1 MSKKGI
7 LSFLLAIVMIATNFT
22 QVFAYNPAG
31 SSAKGSKELSV
42 KTVEDRRGNKKNSI
56 EISQLEGT
64 KTTRSLGSSLLRYAR
79 FANQQSGTRSAEETW
94 DAEINVN
101 ISTFGIG
108 GQSFDWDEVFGKGE
122 TFTVQAFYYDADGQR
137 INVGTPQTVNK
148 GGKNLIFTATL
159 PKSATSINLETSFI
173 DKIGIKAYERSD
185 NGVGDGNGKYAI
197 DLELHQIYNPV
208 INVMW
213 LNPYGT
219 KVRGAGDA
227 KASFN
232 DVEFNIIDSNRQMN
246 LRDEDILVKGAD
258 GEPEDFIDVQ
268 DLTDLTGKNIEIV
281 DANEGTV
288 TYGDRTFKVTVKNP
302 TAKDPGEIK
311 FIEQPKIITP
321 GDNDKP
327 GNVAPDGYKRL
338 SFHAE
343 SAANAQDGLFND
355 TTKVKIIDVLEG
367 TKFNDAE
374 LLAKVG
380 TIAKPYPVI
389 NGKKDANKKFLKW
402 NPALPTDKT
411 TGDVADTNYWPVYI
425 ANGDKIDENDKLP
438 EGAFKVKVVR
448 DEKSI
453 QEDKLYGQTYAVFD
467 GKTLA
472 GDKFP
477 ELKAAD
483 NYRNPKWMTDA
494 AEAGKPMEKI
504 DAPWTKVIKKDTTFK
519 ATAAEDAATQ
529 IGQNGLKAVDT
540 TALQGQDLTEA
551 FWHEGVA
558 LGNTVRDE
566 DKANFAAL
574 LKEATV
580 TDLSNR
586 TSEKV
591 EDQVGTLLV
600 TFKDGSTLKVENQK
614 LIVKPNTVTVELDK
628 DAQGAEKPLRDGD
641 TVVKGKVTANA
652 TENKEN
658 GYKVSLEG
666 AVVTIK
672 DKAGK
677 TIGVTLADKDGNF
690 TAGTREL
697 KAGEDISVVVTLP
710 ESKTESAPVTEKV
723 QLNPDKLNAIIP
735 TGEAVVKNFE
745 GKKGVDQEK
754 VTALKNAIKKA
765 TDDLV
770 EKDGKVKAGVT
781 VDATGQKSLDDQY
794 EAIKKTIEALTGN
807 TAPEITGTSHK
818 EIFKGDALN
827 LEEGITV
834 SDADGENDI
843 ALQGGKTFTYKVEKI
858 GEKGAKEAIQDPS
871 KINETAGTY
880 EVTYTVKDKS
890 GAEGTFVMTLV
901 VKEKVVKIKDN
912 FPEVIPEGYVKVE
925 FKPGD
930 HGKLDGTTKFLV
942 KDGSEKTVLNPPTI
956 KPNPN
961 YEAKA
966 GANWAPEIP
975 ATFTG
980 TEENNKSFTF
990 TAQYT
995 YTGNDVV
1002 EQKPGDKKPDVPDN
1016 FVKVEF
1022 KKGEHGVISS
1032 EETTIYWVNPKKEVS
1047 LTAPT
1052 VTPSHGYKHTGWNP
1066 EVKANTKYTAAQEFV
1081 AQYKATV
1088 VTEDPNDAEH
1098 YAKLTFEKGDHG
1110 DFAENAKTS
1119 IWVLKGEKVQFNAPK
1134 VNAKDGFTFAGWDPE
1149 LKESYDADQTHT
1161 AQYASNS
1168 DISDTE
1174 VKGFQEV
1181 KFLSG
1186 TDGKFE
1192 GDKTEKSVWV
1202 RPGKLVDLRTKA
1214 PKVTVTTKGKSF
1226 IGWDKDLVQTF
1237 TKADQPTVI
1246 TAKYGDTVKTTE
1258 PDAKDKEKY
1267 AKVDF
1272 VAGNLGTIAD
1282 DATKTYWV
1290 VKDAEVTLTP
1300 PTVTAKDGWKINAE
1314 KPWDPAVA
1322 NKYTQDTIHV
1332 AQYDYDGAS
1341 VIPQKPGEDKPVV
1354 PENFVKVEFKK
1365 GDHGVISSEET
1376 TVYWVDPTK
1385 EVELTAPKVIAD
1397 TNYKHIGWKN
1407 GDAVV
1412 DLTKAN
1418 KFEKATDIVAQY
1430 KATVVTEDPKDE
1442 NYVTVEFKAGDHGT
1456 LVGDAKF
1463 WVYKN
1468 EKVSITAPKVTAK
1481 DGYVFD
1487 KWDPAVKDSYAE
1499 ATVHN
1504 ATYTTNNNVS
1514 DTPVEGY
1521 YKVTFKAGDHGT
1533 LSEEKSVWV
1542 KPDTL
1547 VDLTDKAPEVTPAE
1561 GYSHIGWKPALIGK
1575 FANGTEIVAQYSNSI
1590 SDKPVEGWTEILFNS
1605 GEHGRFKDGT
1615 KNTVWVNPDK
1625 AVSLDSYMKDK
1636 IVANTNYSFDKWQD
1650 AKGADADLA
1659 TPKMYKEATSFTAT
1673 YKSNVLGKD
1682 EYEKLPED
1690 EKKNFVQITFN
1701 EGDHGKFPKEAVKEV
1716 YVKKDVVVDLTEKAP
1731 TVIPNQGYGHSGW
1744 EPALKSTFSAATT
1757 ITAQYKAG
1765 TFDENAIKE
1774 IMVVGPT
1781 KMGYGEGEKLDLTGL
1796 KVIAKDDA
1804 GLQKTYDGVDAIKA
1818 ARFNIAPADKIE
1830 LKMEDNG
1837 KHIVV
1842 TKGEG
1847 NDKVTG
1853 QTETTLTI
1861 HENKS
1866 AKAEDVK
1873 ALNQNKVV
1881 DGKVTNE
1888 PKDTTTVT
1896 GKVKPGSTVVIKDE
1910 SGKNI
1915 TPKDGVKVEN
1925 GTFTAEVEK
1934 QGEGKKVQVIV
1945 TEPGKQPADPADA
1958 TVARDAN
1965 NDGKADGDADQKTA
1979 TPTAKALN
1987 QGEDPKVT
1995 TITGKA
2001 EKGATV
2007 IAKVDG
2013 KEVGRAT
2020 ADAQTGEYKIEAKQN
2035 EKPLGENTE
2044 VKVTAQVEG
2053 KLESEPA
2060 TATVKIDKDGNG
2072 VADDEEQFD
2081 IKKATKVE
2089 IIKNPDKMKY
2099 AVKTKDGTTPFDA
2112 TGVIIRLTDG
2122 SGKSKT
2128 YTYKDITEGPDK
2140 GKFTLSPADAE
2151 QIGLGEEGKV
2161 NTIPF
2166 KVTVKG
2172 ADTKPSVTAEQNITV
2187 ILDADGNG
2195 VDDRTEET
2203 AEPNVMARNIGKDPQ
2218 KTTVEIETQPKAKVT
2233 IEYTDKDGQPKKI
2246 ENLTAGD
2253 DGKLI
2258 YDKITPALKAGT
2270 DVKVTV
2276 QDGDK
2281 KPTEKTVKVF
2291 DDLDDNKIPDTQAG
2305 QTERP
2310 SALAYNFKD
2319 EAKTTIKGEAEPGSK
2334 VVAKVGD
2341 VKVGE
2346 ATANSD
2352 GQYEI
2357 SAIKDGAKLPKGT
2370 KVSVTATLDPKKPSS
2385 AQETVVYDDLDGD
2398 GQPDTAQAFDKDK
2411 IREFEVVA
2419 SPNKMV
2425 YNNKEKLDLTGMKV
2439 KLTDQMGNM
2448 KLVEFSEFEAYG
2460 IKVSPLNGVELSDKN
2475 VADGGN
2481 NGQKIKAQVNVT
2493 IGNNQKTYSDETPT
2507 ALKVNKDQSA
2517 QPTDVLAANQGDK
2530 ATTTVKGKATPG
2542 AKVEVKNAKGDVIGT
2557 VDQVPNNGEFQ
2568 VEVTKQADKAKVTVT
2583 ATETGKAES
2592 APQEATVIRDKD
2604 GDWKEDGGKVELEKP
2619 VVDTV
2624 KVGDESVKVQ
2634 TPGEGI
2640 TKITVKDE
2648 SGKTIEV
2655 VKDGN
2660 DWKVDGKPV
2669 GKDGDKLV
2677 IPTKDKKLIFGP
2689 NETVE
2694 ITNHDAEGNEGKT
2707 VVATKPANLKPME
2720 NPTIDPISTESKKVT
2735 GKALPG
2741 SVVKV
2746 TLPGS
2751 TVPQEALVKSDGSF
2765 ELVLEKPLAD
2775 KAVVEVTAT
2784 NSQREGVGKAKA
2796 TVGLNLQELEKTK
2809 AEADGLINDSKTGN
2823 NFDPNN
2829 KYDKNLEEKTKAAQ
2843 DIIDKAKDN
2852 KDDNDPTQT
2861 QVNKAEEDL
2870 RDAINQKN
2878 ADDKVKVVE
2887 KAVKDGQKPSEEQIK
2902 KAQDAIDKVTDPA
2915 AKKELQDR
2923 LDKAKLIDQLVD
2935 DVKNAP
2941 KKGDKGYDTKP
2952 ADVIKTLEDAK
2963 KEAEKVINDYK
2974 QGTNT
2979 AGKTPEKAKE
2989 DLDKAIEE
2997 YNKEQ
3002 VVVGVAVPS
3011 AGFNSLSITSLQPN
3025 VKITIFVDG
3034 KAQLTDKNLSTSPT
3048 GKLVVSLDKPL
3059 ESGQKVEIIGSKA
3072 GLMDGGASVT
3082 TP

>member
-628 DAQGAEKPLRDGD
+628 DAQGTEKPLRDGD

-658 GYKVSLEG
+658 GYKVNLEG

-710 ESKTESAPVTEKV
+710 QSKTESEPVTKKV
-723 QLNPDKLNAIIP
+723 QLNPDKLNNILP
-735 TGEAVVKNFE
+735 TADKLLENLK
-745 GKKGVDQEK
+745 GKPGVSKAKLDKLEE
-754 VTALKNAIKKA
+754 AIKAGKA
-765 TDDLV
+765 LID
-770 EKDGKVKAGVT
+770 EKTKKPAASVT
-781 VDATGQKSLDDQY
+781 VDADGQKSLDNAY
-794 EAIKKTIEALTGN
+794 ETIKKAMEDLTENQIPMISG
-807 TAPEITGTSHK
+807 PDHK
-818 EIFKGDALN
+818 EIFVGGEIDLDKDIKVVDDN
-827 LEEGITV
+827 IKQV
-834 SDADGENDI
+834 DGKDY
-843 ALQGGKTFTYKVEKI
+843 TYKI
-858 GEKGAKEAIQDPS
+858 YDA
-871 KINETAGTY
+871 
-880 EVTYTVKDKS
+880 S
-890 GAEGTFVMTLV
+890 GAEVKKAAMVAKDGVYRVVYSAEDAQGVKAEHTMTVV
-901 VKEKVVKIKDN
+901 VKKTVVEISGEFPKD
-912 FPEVIPEGYVKVE
+912 IPEGYVKVE
-925 FKPGD
+925 FKSGE
-930 HGKLDGTTKFLV
+930 HAGLNGVSKFLV
-942 KDGSEKTVLNPPTI
+942 QKGAQKSVIKEPTI
-956 KPNPN
+956 IPKEGYKVAEP
-961 YEAKA
+961 K
-966 GANWAPEIP
+966 WSKEIP
-975 ATFTG
+975 ATF
-980 TEENNKSFTF
+980 
-990 TAQYT
+990 A
-995 YTGNDVV
+995 
-1002 EQKPGDKKPDVPDN
+1002 DN
-1016 FVKVEF
+1016 FETEAQVIAKV
-1022 KKGEHGVISS
+1022 
-1032 EETTIYWVNPKKEVS
+1032 TTTE
-1047 LTAPT
+1047 
-1052 VTPSHGYKHTGWNP
+1052 P
-1066 EVKANTKYTAAQEFV
+1066 EAKDKD
-1081 AQYKATV
+1081 K
-1088 VTEDPNDAEH
+1088 

-1226 IGWDKDLVQTF
+1226 IGWDQDLVQTF
-1237 TKADQPTVI
+1237 TKGDQATVI
-1246 TAKYGDTVKTTE
+1246 NAKYDDTVKTTE

-1272 VAGNLGTIAD
+1272 SAGNLGKIENNQT
-1282 DATKTYWV
+1282 TTYWV
-1290 VKDAEVTLTP
+1290 VKDEKVTDTFKVP
-1300 PTVTAKDGWKINAE
+1300 SVTANKGWKVKTGKDAWSPKVAE
-1314 KPWDPAVA
+1314 SYSK
-1322 NKYTQDTIHV
+1322 DTIHV

-1341 VIPQKPGEDKPVV
+1341 VIPQKPGEDKPAV
-1354 PENFVKVEFKK
+1354 PDNFVKVEFKK
-1365 GDHGVISSEET
+1365 GEHGVISSEET

-1385 EVELTAPKVIAD
+1385 PVTAEFKAPKVIAD
-1397 TNYKHIGWKN
+1397 TNYKHTGW
-1407 GDAVV
+1407 DPA
-1412 DLTKAN
+1412 LTEGQTFAQK
-1418 KFEKATDIVAQY
+1418 TDIVAQY
-1430 KATVVTEDPKDE
+1430 KSTVVTEDPKDA
-1442 NYVTVEFKAGDHGT
+1442 NYVTVEFDAKDHGT
-1456 LVGDAKF
+1456 LKGDAKF

-1481 DGYVFD
+1481 AGYTFD

-1514 DTPVEGY
+1514 DTEVEGY
-1521 YKVTFKAGDHGT
+1521 NKVTFKAGDHGT
-1533 LSEEKSVWV
+1533 LTEKSVWV

-1547 VDLTDKAPEVTPAE
+1547 VDLTDKAPEVKAND

-1575 FANGTEIVAQYSNSI
+1575 FENNTEIVAQYSNSI
-1590 SDKPVEGWTEILFNS
+1590 SDTPVEGWTELTFDQ
-1605 GEHGRFKDGT
+1605 GDHGKFAKGA
-1615 KNTVWVNPDK
+1615 KNVKWVNPK
-1625 AVSLDSYMKDK
+1625 ADLKLKDIAPA
-1636 IVANTNYSFDKWQD
+1636 IVADTNYSLDGWKD
-1650 AKGADADLA
+1650 GETKADLEKA
-1659 TPKMYKEATSFTAT
+1659 QKFETAKTFTAA
-1673 YKSNVLGKD
+1673 YKSNVLD
-1682 EYEKLPED
+1682 EEDHDKLTPE
-1690 EKKNFVQITFN
+1690 EKKNFVQITFA
-1701 EGDHGKFPKEAVKEV
+1701 EGKNGKFPKEAVKEV

-1804 GLQKTYDGVDAIKA
+1804 GLQKTYDGVEAIKA
-1818 ARFNIAPADKIE
+1818 AHFNIAPADKTE

-1910 SGKNI
+1910 NGKDI

-1925 GTFTAEVEK
+1925 GSFTAEVTK
-1934 QGEGKKVQVIV
+1934 QDEGKKVQVIV
-1945 TEPGKQPADPADA
+1945 TEKGKQPSEPADA

-1965 NDGKADGDADQKTA
+1965 NDGKADGDADQRTK

-1987 QGEDPKVT
+1987 QGENPAST

-2001 EKGATV
+2001 EPGA
-2007 IAKVDG
+2007 
-2013 KEVGRAT
+2013 
-2020 ADAQTGEYKIEAKQN
+2020 
-2035 EKPLGENTE
+2035 
-2044 VKVTAQVEG
+2044 
-2053 KLESEPA
+2053 
-2060 TATVKIDKDGNG
+2060 
-2072 VADDEEQFD
+2072 
-2081 IKKATKVE
+2081 
-2089 IIKNPDKMKY
+2089 
-2099 AVKTKDGTTPFDA
+2099 
-2112 TGVIIRLTDG
+2112 
-2122 SGKSKT
+2122 
-2128 YTYKDITEGPDK
+2128 
-2140 GKFTLSPADAE
+2140 
-2151 QIGLGEEGKV
+2151 
-2161 NTIPF
+2161 
-2166 KVTVKG
+2166 
-2172 ADTKPSVTAEQNITV
+2172 
-2187 ILDADGNG
+2187 
-2195 VDDRTEET
+2195 
-2203 AEPNVMARNIGKDPQ
+2203 
-2218 KTTVEIETQPKAKVT
+2218 
-2233 IEYTDKDGQPKKI
+2233 
-2246 ENLTAGD
+2246 
-2253 DGKLI
+2253 
-2258 YDKITPALKAGT
+2258 
-2270 DVKVTV
+2270 
-2276 QDGDK
+2276 
-2281 KPTEKTVKVF
+2281 
-2291 DDLDDNKIPDTQAG
+2291 
-2305 QTERP
+2305 
-2310 SALAYNFKD
+2310 
-2319 EAKTTIKGEAEPGSK
+2319 K

-2346 ATANSD
+2346 ATAD
-2352 GQYEI
+2352 AQTGEYKIE
-2357 SAIKDGAKLPKGT
+2357 AKKDGAALGENTDVKVTAQVDGKLESEPATATVETDKDGNGVADKDEQTERPAAIASNKGTTPAFTTIAGKTEPGAKITVTLKDGT
-2370 KVSVTATLDPKKPSS
+2370 KVKVDEFEIDEDGNYTLQATVGEAPLANGAEILVYAKNAPKKISNP
-2385 AQETVVYDDLDGD
+2385 QTTTVFNDFNNDGKPDGGKVDLEKI
-2398 GQPDTAQAFDKDK
+2398 KD
-2411 IREFEVVA
+2411 IQVID
-2419 SPNKMV
+2419 PNKMTYV
-2425 YNNKEKLDLTGMKV
+2425 EGTDGSLDLTGLKVVVRDTLGGIEVFEYDTAKDQFKDGDTVLKGFKV
-2439 KLTDQMGNM
+2439 KVGDKEVKQDTPLT
-2448 KLVEFSEFEAYG
+2448 S
-2460 IKVSPLNGVELSDKN
+2460 
-2475 VADGGN
+2475 ADHNNKKITVG
-2481 NGQKIKAQVNVT
+2481 NGQKSGDT
-2493 IGNNQKTYSDETPT
+2493 IQ
-2507 ALKVNKDQSA
+2507 ALKVTKTLPAPEVDNVQKGDTKVKVKVPTNGETKIIVKVGDKEVVAEKDSNGQWKVGDKSVNTVDDKLEIPVDSLKQGDVVKVTAEDPAGNKGVTEKKVPVDEYSSK
-2517 QPTDVLAANQGDK
+2517 PTDLK
-2530 ATTTVKGKATPG
+2530 AKNEPATPNKTTVTGKATPG
-2542 AKVEVKNAKGDVIGT
+2542 AVITITGKDGKVLTTDPAEVKADRDGNFTATIDKKDPNTLLLVTAKEKGKEPSAEVPAQVEGSSDVIEKKPGVDKPEGFYTVTFAIKEADKDKGTLEGAKEYYVNPKVDVQLNPPIFKAATGYKLTGWDQAGKLILDAKKYTADTTIYAVIGEVPDTIPAVDPNTGKENEKPAGYVEVKFG
-2557 VDQVPNNGEFQ
+2557 VD
-2568 VEVTKQADKAKVTVT
+2568 TTKAKFNDVNKTKFYVNPTKEIELTAPEVTVT
-2583 ATETGKAES
+2583 
-2592 APQEATVIRDKD
+2592 
-2604 GDWKEDGGKVELEKP
+2604 
-2619 VVDTV
+2619 
-2624 KVGDESVKVQ
+2624 
-2634 TPGEGI
+2634 
-2640 TKITVKDE
+2640 
-2648 SGKTIEV
+2648 
-2655 VKDGN
+2655 
-2660 DWKVDGKPV
+2660 
-2669 GKDGDKLV
+2669 
-2677 IPTKDKKLIFGP
+2677 
-2689 NETVE
+2689 
-2694 ITNHDAEGNEGKT
+2694 
-2707 VVATKPANLKPME
+2707 
-2720 NPTIDPISTESKKVT
+2720 
-2735 GKALPG
+2735 
-2741 SVVKV
+2741 
-2746 TLPGS
+2746 
-2751 TVPQEALVKSDGSF
+2751 
-2765 ELVLEKPLAD
+2765 D
-2775 KAVVEVTAT
+2775 KAYTFKGWDNT
-2784 NSQREGVGKAKA
+2784 NWNQNDNKFNKAKY
-2796 TVGLNLQELEKTK
+2796 
-2809 AEADGLINDSKTGN
+2809 EADTLIT
-2823 NFDPNN
+2823 
-2829 KYDKNLEEKTKAAQ
+2829 
-2843 DIIDKAKDN
+2843 
-2852 KDDNDPTQT
+2852 
-2861 QVNKAEEDL
+2861 
-2870 RDAINQKN
+2870 
-2878 ADDKVKVVE
+2878 
-2887 KAVKDGQKPSEEQIK
+2887 
-2902 KAQDAIDKVTDPA
+2902 
-2915 AKKELQDR
+2915 
-2923 LDKAKLIDQLVD
+2923 AKLSGSEVKAPTVD
-2935 DVKNAP
+2935 DVKT
-2941 KKGDKGYDTKP
+2941 GDTTVNVNPGDADKVNVNVEGQGTIVVTKDP
-2952 ADVIKTLEDAK
+2952 QDGKWKTPDGTVVTPDKDGKLPVPVKPIGEKALVEVTVEKDGVVS
-2963 KEAEKVINDYK
+2963 EKVAK
-2974 QGTNT
+2974 TAQKVLALLVETLTEGEQGITVTTNPRGAKVSVYLGKEKIQESVT
-2979 AGKTPEKAKE
+2979 DGLGVATLILDTPTKAGQSYTVKAELEGYLSKESTVDVVGKT
-2989 DLDKAIEE
+2989 
-2997 YNKEQ
+2997 Q
-3002 VVVGVAVPS
+3002 
-3011 AGFNSLSITSLQPN
+3011 
-3025 VKITIFVDG
+3025 
-3034 KAQLTDKNLSTSPT
+3034 
-3048 GKLVVSLDKPL
+3048 
-3059 ESGQKVEIIGSKA
+3059 
-3072 GLMDGGASVT
+3072 
-3082 TP
+3082 